1 LLLTAQLASAYFL
14 LRQYDEEIRVLS
26 NIVAIQKKLLDLIQK
41 RYDLGA
47 AGRTELSQQ
56 TALGESSGAQL
67 EMLRSLRNVQENLI
81 ATLTGTPAALF
92 SLAPGRLPDHPPAFP
107 VSLPSSLLE
116 RRPDVAAAERAMA
129 AANAQV
135 GVAKAAFFPSLLIA
149 PAFFG
154 TDSTNLANLL
164 SVPSIVWSIGLT
176 ATQTL
181 FDGGRTSA
189 NYRFAQAGY
198 RATAAS
204 YRQTITVAIQETQDA
219 MSSVQQLERARS
231 KQDEAV
237 RNLNK
242 AYQISAIRYR
252 EGLDTAQTLAL
263 IQQNQLTAQRIKWQM
278 HGGQFL
284 ANIALVKALGGGWDG
299 YKDLKPELSP
309 ANKK

>member
-1 LLLTAQLASAYFL
+1 
-14 LRQYDEEIRVLS
+14 
-26 NIVAIQKKLLDLIQK
+26 
-41 RYDLGA
+41 
-47 AGRTELSQQ
+47 
-56 TALGESSGAQL
+56 
-67 EMLRSLRNVQENLI
+67 
-81 ATLTGTPAALF
+81 AALF

-309 ANKK
+309 ESKK